1 MDRAGLNPSLQLP
14 QTELMARPVTKV
26 LLIRFSQ
33 SSECEFSCGGTQIN
47 EMRGVDV
54 AIANDNGNA
63 L

>member
-1 MDRAGLNPSLQLP
+1 MDRAGLNPSLQLL
-14 QTELMARPVTKV
+14 QTELMARQANKV
-26 LLIRFSQ
+26 LLIRFLQ
-33 SSECEFSCGGTQIN
+33 NGECGFSRGGTQIN